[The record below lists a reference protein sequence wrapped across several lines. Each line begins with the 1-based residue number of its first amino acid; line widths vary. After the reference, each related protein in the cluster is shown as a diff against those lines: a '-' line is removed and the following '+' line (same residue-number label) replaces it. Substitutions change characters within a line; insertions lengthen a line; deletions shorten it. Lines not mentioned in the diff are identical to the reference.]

1 MDESKGWIAV
11 AIFLTA
17 FCAGVITGWFGTTM
31 MDIDNFKI
39 SKYSTRQEIFSLP
52 DGTTWKRI
60 RTSEE
65 VK

>member
-1 MDESKGWIAV
+1 MEESKGWIAV
-11 AIFLTA
+11 GIFLTA
-17 FCAGVITGWFGTTM
+17 FCTGVITGWFGTTM

-60 RTSEE
+60 RTPEE

>member
-1 MDESKGWIAV
+1 MDESKGWIGV
-11 AIFLTA
+11 GIFLTA
-17 FCAGVITGWFGTTM
+17 FCAGVIAGWFGTSM

-60 RTSEE
+60 RTPEE